1 MVGKERE
8 EITIYSQNKFLS
20 TIKLENTH
28 TQKAKLKLQKKK
40 EAKSKGKSKLMV
52 IVTAGWNPRK
62 QWGYTTL

>member
-40 EAKSKGKSKLMV
+40 RPNLKGK
-52 IVTAGWNPRK
+52 AN
-62 QWGYTTL
+62 

>member
-28 TQKAKLKLQKKK
+28 TQKAKLKLQKKR
-40 EAKSKGKSKLMV
+40 GQ
-52 IVTAGWNPRK
+52 I
-62 QWGYTTL
+62 